1 MITIKNFRL
10 TIPAIPLVLPS
21 EIRLPLRTP
30 QIQPFA
36 KKKMPKDN
44 SIQSVLIIGSGPIII
59 GQACEFDYSG
69 TQAARSLRE
78 EGIKV
83 TLINSNPA
91 TIMTD
96 PMMADKVY
104 LLPLTVESIEQILQ
118 ESEASGNRIDAVLP
132 TMGGQTALN
141 LAKEAEDLGLWNQ
154 YNVKLIG
161 VDIKAIDKAE
171 DREKFRQ
178 WMIDLGVNV
187 AQAKTANSFLEGKEF
202 AQEIGFPLV
211 IRPSFT
217 LGGTGGGFVH
227 DKEELDE
234 ALNRGLQAS
243 PIHEVLVEKAV
254 LGWKEFE
261 LELLRD
267 AADNVCI
274 ICTVENFDPMGV
286 HTGDS
291 ITVAPAMTLSDTG
304 MQLMRNTAI
313 KMMRDLGN
321 FAGGCNVQFAMNPD
335 TEEIIAIEINPRV
348 SRSSALAS
356 KATGYPI
363 AKIAAKLAIGF
374 NLDELE
380 NQITKTT
387 SAYFEPALDYVIV
400 KIPRWNFDK
409 FKGANDT
416 LGLQM
421 KSVGEVMAIGR
432 SFTEAVQKACQSLEN
447 NAVGLGY
454 YGKSLMHADELLE
467 YIKTPKWDR
476 IFRIKDALMAGI
488 SVSSISKATNGID
501 RWFLLEIQKL
511 CNLEKEMAKYDL
523 ADLPDELL
531 REAKVHGFSDEQ
543 ISRIT
548 QHGDEEDV
556 YKKRKEAG
564 ITRVYK
570 MVDTCSAEFEAKT
583 PYFYST
589 FETPSV
595 SAEGDGL
602 ATSNESKRS
611 SKKKI
616 IVLGSGPNRIGQ
628 GIEFDYCCVH
638 GLLAIKEC
646 GYEAI
651 MVNCNPETVSTDFDM
666 ADKLYFEPVYWEH
679 IWEIIEHE
687 QPEGVIVQLGGQTA
701 LKLAEKLN
709 EKGIKIIGTSF
720 ESLDIAE
727 DRGRFS
733 DLLKELEIPYP
744 EYGTAWSVDD
754 AIAVANKVGYPV
766 LVRPSYV
773 LGGQRMRI
781 VLNDEEV
788 EKAVVSLLKH
798 IPGNKI
804 LIDHFLDRCQEA
816 EIDAICDGDKFH
828 VMGIMEHIEPAGIH
842 SGDSNAVL
850 PAFNLSP
857 LEIQDMVDYAKKIA
871 LALKVKGLI
880 NIQFAIKDGKVY
892 VIEANPRA
900 SRTTPFIA
908 KAYGVPYLNYATKVM
923 LDKLKVAD
931 IPEEKNLEGFA
942 IKEPVFS
949 FNKFPGVNKELGPE
963 MKSTGEAIRF
973 IKNLRD
979 PYFRQ
984 LYKDRSMYLS
994 K

>member
-1 MITIKNFRL
+1 
-10 TIPAIPLVLPS
+10 
-21 EIRLPLRTP
+21 
-30 QIQPFA
+30 
-36 KKKMPKDN
+36 MPKDA
-44 SIQSVLIIGSGPIII
+44 SIHSVLIIGSGPIII

-83 TLINSNPA
+83 ILINSNPA

-96 PMMADKVY
+96 PMMADRVY
-104 LLPLTVESIEQILQ
+104 LLPLNTESIEQILQ
-118 ESEASGNRIDAVLP
+118 ENQIDAVLA

-141 LAKEAEDLGLWNQ
+141 LAKEAAELGIWEK

-171 DREKFRQ
+171 DRELFRQ
-178 WMIDLGVNV
+178 WMIRMGIQV
-187 AQAKTANSFLEGKEF
+187 APARTANSFLEGKEF

-217 LGGTGGGFVH
+217 LGGTGGGIVYS
-227 DKEELDE
+227 KEFLDE
-234 ALNRGLQAS
+234 ALNRGLSAS

-267 AADNVCI
+267 SNDNVAI

-291 ITVAPAMTLSDTG
+291 ITVAPAMTLSDTAF
-304 MQLMRNTAI
+304 QLMRYTAI
-313 KMMRDLGN
+313 RMMRDLGN
-321 FAGGCNVQFAMNPD
+321 FAGGCNVQFALNPE

-363 AKIAAKLAIGF
+363 AKIAAKLALGYS
-374 NLDELE
+374 LDELK
-380 NQITKTT
+380 NQITQTT
-387 SAYFEPALDYVIV
+387 SAFFEPALDYVIV
-400 KIPRWNFDK
+400 KVPRWNFDK

-421 KSVGEVMAIGR
+421 KSVGEVMSIGR
-432 SFTEAVQKACQSLEN
+432 SFTEAIQKACQSLEN

-454 YGKSLMHADELLE
+454 YGKSMMHANEILE
-467 YIKTPKWDR
+467 YLKTPKWDR
-476 IFRIKDALMAGI
+476 IFRIKDALMMGI
-488 SVSSISKATNGID
+488 SVKSICQATLID
-501 RWFLLEIQKL
+501 RWFIYEIQKIVDV
-511 CNLEKEMAKYDL
+511 EKEIAKYKFDS
-523 ADLPDELL
+523 LPIELI
-531 REAKVHGFSDEQ
+531 RKAKHHGFSDEQ
-543 ISRIT
+543 ICKIMQDGT
-548 QHGDEEDV
+548 EDAV
-556 YKKRKEAG
+556 YEKRKAAG

-583 PYFYST
+583 PYFYSS
-589 FETPSV
+589 FENNGT
-595 SAEGDGL
+595 
-602 ATSNESKRS
+602 NESKVS
-611 SKKKI
+611 DKKKI

-646 GYEAI
+646 GFEAI
-651 MVNCNPETVSTDFDM
+651 MVNCNPETVSTDFDI

-679 IWEIIEHE
+679 LWELIEYE
-687 QPEGVIVQLGGQTA
+687 KPEGVIVQLGGQTA
-701 LKLAEKLN
+701 LKLAEKLHK
-709 EKGIKIIGTSF
+709 KGIKIIGTSF
-720 ESLDIAE
+720 DNMDIAE

-733 DLLKELEIPYP
+733 DMLKSLEIPYP
-744 EYGTAWSVDD
+744 NYGTANTVDE
-754 AIAVANKVGYPV
+754 AVEAAQKVGYPV

-781 VLNDEEV
+781 VINDDELES
-788 EKAVVSLLKH
+788 AVVSLLKH
-798 IPGNKI
+798 LPDNKI

-816 EIDAICDGDKFH
+816 EIDGIFDGENFH
-828 VMGIMEHIEPAGIH
+828 VMGVMEHIEPAGIH

-850 PAFNLSP
+850 PAFNLTP
-857 LEIQDMVDYAKKIA
+857 LEVTTMEFYAEKIA
-871 LALKVKGLI
+871 RALDIRGLI
-880 NIQFAIKDGKVY
+880 NIQFAIKKGQVF

-908 KAYGVPYLNYATKVM
+908 KAYQIPYLNIATKIM
-923 LDKLKVAD
+923 MGTHKLTD
-931 IPEEKNLEGFA
+931 FTYEKKLEGFA

-949 FNKFPGVNKELGPE
+949 FDKFPGVSKELGPE

-973 IKNLRD
+973 IKDLRD
-979 PYFRQ
+979 PYFRT
-984 LYKDRSMYLS
+984 LYKERSMHLS

>member
-1 MITIKNFRL
+1 
-10 TIPAIPLVLPS
+10 
-21 EIRLPLRTP
+21 
-30 QIQPFA
+30 
-36 KKKMPKDN
+36 MPKDS
-44 SIQSVLIIGSGPIII
+44 SIKSVLIIGSGPIII

-83 TLINSNPA
+83 ILINSNPA

-96 PMMADKVY
+96 PMMADRVY

-118 ESEASGNRIDAVLP
+118 ENQIDAVLP

-141 LAKEAEDLGLWNQ
+141 LCKEAEDLGIWKQ
-154 YNVKLIG
+154 YNVRLIG

-178 WMIDLGVNV
+178 WMIELGVPV
-187 AQAKTANSFLEGKEF
+187 APAKTANSFLEGKEF
-202 AQEIGFPLV
+202 AQDIGFPLV

-227 DKEELDE
+227 DKDELDE

-267 AADNVCI
+267 SADNVCI

-321 FAGGCNVQFAMNPD
+321 FAGGCNVQFAMSPD
-335 TEEIIAIEINPRV
+335 TEDIIAIEINPRV

-363 AKIAAKLAIGF
+363 AKIAAKLAIGY

-380 NQITKTT
+380 NQITRTT

-409 FKGANDT
+409 FKGADDT

-432 SFTEAVQKACQSLEN
+432 SFNEAVQKACQSLEN

-454 YGKSLMHADELLE
+454 YGKSLMHAEGLQE

-488 SVSSISKATNGID
+488 SVSTISKATNGID
-501 RWFLLEIQKL
+501 RWFLSEIQKL
-511 CNLEKEMAKYDL
+511 CTLEKRMSVYDL
-523 ADLPDELL
+523 DSLPEDLL
-531 REAKVHGFSDEQ
+531 REAKVNGFSDAQ
-543 ISRIT
+543 ISEILQSGT
-548 QHGDEEDV
+548 EEEV
-556 YKKRKEAG
+556 YDKRKELG
-564 ITRVYK
+564 INRVYK

-589 FETPSV
+589 FDAPSCSQI
-595 SAEGDGL
+595 SAGDL
-602 ATSNESKRS
+602 VHNESKVTQR
-611 SKKKI
+611 KKI
-616 IVLGSGPNRIGQ
+616 LVLGSGPNRIGQ

-638 GLLAIKEC
+638 GLLAVKEA

-651 MVNCNPETVSTDFDM
+651 MMNCNPETVSTDFDM

-679 IWEIIEHE
+679 VRELIEYE
-687 QPEGVIVQLGGQTA
+687 KPEGVIVQLGGQTA
-701 LKLAEKLN
+701 LKLAEKIHAMGVN
-709 EKGIKIIGTSF
+709 IIGTSF
-720 ESLDIAE
+720 DSMDIAE

-733 DLLKELEIPYP
+733 DMLKELKIPYP
-744 EYGTAWSVDD
+744 EYGTAWTVDE
-754 AIAVANKVGYPV
+754 AVEVANRVGYPV

-781 VLNDEEV
+781 VINDDELER
-788 EKAVVSLLKH
+788 AVVSLLKH

-816 EIDAICDGDKFH
+816 EIDAIYDGENFH
-828 VMGIMEHIEPAGIH
+828 VMGVMEHIEPAGIH
-842 SGDSNAVL
+842 SGDSHAML
-850 PAFNLSP
+850 PEFNLSP
-857 LEIQDMVDYAKKIA
+857 MEVTTMEFYAEKIA
-871 LALKVKGLI
+871 RALNIKGLI
-880 NIQFAIKDGKVY
+880 NIQFAVKNGNVY

-908 KAYGVPYLNYATKVM
+908 KAYRIPYLNIATKVM
-923 LDKLKVAD
+923 LGANKLTD
-931 IPEEKNLEGFA
+931 FTFEKKLQGFA

-949 FNKFPGVNKELGPE
+949 FNKFPRVNKELGPE

-973 IKNLRD
+973 IKDLRD